1 VFGGFLHQTG
11 ALDWNDTRPW
21 RGHQTQS
28 GHSNSPAAPAA
39 VAVGWRS
46 HDLSFWRQGTYS
58 QFMLVQWGNR
68 MKKDHTHTHII
79 YIHIH
84 TMCMYSHIY
93 TLYVYI
99 YICIYIDK
107 IWPYDKPSTSHS
119 EAALTGM
126 ISPHWRLYVPVVLMN
141 FPSVLAEHLIYHHFF
156 KLKPQLF
163 VEFLLQSQFLSRK
176 VAPVVLPWV

>member
-1 VFGGFLHQTG
+1 MYIYIYLYLYLYLYLSIYIYIFLSISISIYIYLYLSISISIYLYIYIDGLKSCYFSHWIPVFGGFLHQTG

-68 MKKDHTHTHII
+68 MKKDHTHILYIYT
-79 YIHIH
+79 YIH
-84 TMCMYSHIY
+84 
-93 TLYVYI
+93 YVY
-99 YICIYIDK
+99 
-107 IWPYDKPSTSHS
+107 
-119 EAALTGM
+119 
-126 ISPHWRLYVPVVLMN
+126 V
-141 FPSVLAEHLIYHHFF
+141 
-156 KLKPQLF
+156 
-163 VEFLLQSQFLSRK
+163 
-176 VAPVVLPWV
+176 